1 MIKLNEIR
9 ISFTPILT
17 SDPKGRGLTGYLAE
31 FPNLFAQGKDAE
43 EVERNLLISLTDI
56 LEHRKQQTLF
66 KNPEAKA
73 KEAPAINLAYA
84 PAL

>member
-1 MIKLNEIR
+1 MLNLHDIR

-17 SDPKGRGLTGYLAE
+17 QDPKGRGYTGYLAE
-31 FPNLFAQGKDAE
+31 FPDLFAQGKDKE

-66 KNPEAKA
+66 KNHEAKQ